1 MLVACA
7 PQTDV
12 AGFPAGAPLDYQL
25 GGAYEPPAGV
35 GVVVRDASD
44 DPADGLYSI
53 CYLNAFQTQPGE
65 LSAWRA
71 EGLVLEVDGVP
82 LADQDWPDEYL
93 LDTSTDAGRGAIA
106 ERIGKGLESCAD
118 RGFDAVEL
126 DNLDSYVRSEGR
138 LTLADNLELAT
149 TLAGRA
155 DDLGL
160 LVGQKNAAEESAA
173 LEAAGF
179 DFAVAEQCVEF
190 EECGAYT
197 DVYGQA
203 VLAIEYPAES
213 GDADPCAAPDRP
225 ESTVLRDRNLVTPG
239 DPGYLYRDC

>member
-7 PQTDV
+7 QTDIT
-12 AGFPAGAPLDYQL
+12 GFPAGASLDYQL

-44 DPADGLYSI
+44 EPADGLYSI

-65 LSAWRA
+65 LPAWRT

-82 LADQDWPDEYL
+82 LADPEWPDEYF
-93 LDTSTDAGRGAIA
+93 LDTSTDARRGAIA

-118 RGFDAVEL
+118 RGFDAVDL
-126 DNLDSYVRSEGR
+126 DNLDSYARSGGR
-138 LTLADNLELAT
+138 LTLADNLDLAT
-149 TLAGRA
+149 RLAGRA
-155 DDLGL
+155 HDLGL

-173 LEAAGF
+173 LKAAGF
-179 DFAVAEQCVEF
+179 DFAVAEQCMEF

-197 DVYGQA
+197 DVYGEA

-213 GDADPCAAPDRP
+213 GDADPCAAPNRP
-225 ESTVLRDRNLVTPG
+225 ASMVLRDRNLVMPG
-239 DPGYLYRDC
+239 DPGYLYQDC